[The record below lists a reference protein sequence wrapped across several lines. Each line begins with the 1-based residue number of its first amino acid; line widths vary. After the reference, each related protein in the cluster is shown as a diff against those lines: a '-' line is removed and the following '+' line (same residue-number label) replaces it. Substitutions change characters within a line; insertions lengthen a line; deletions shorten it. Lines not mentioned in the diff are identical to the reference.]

1 MSMNKAI
8 VIGTS
13 AGGIKALGLLLPLI
27 PENFKIPVFIIQ
39 HISPYAEMNLR
50 IFSQKCHVNLK
61 EASNNETIEPGIV
74 YFAPPDYHLL
84 IEEDFTL
91 TLNADPKVNFSRPS
105 IDVLFQTAAEAYGRN
120 LTGILLTGTN
130 NDGSEGLKTIKQ
142 FGGKTIVQNPAEAEF
157 PEMPQSALKLFD
169 PDMILNLKEIGELVG
184 RL

>member
-1 MSMNKAI
+1 
-8 VIGTS
+8 
-13 AGGIKALGLLLPLI
+13 
-27 PENFKIPVFIIQ
+27 
-39 HISPYAEMNLR
+39 
-50 IFSQKCHVNLK
+50 
-61 EASNNETIEPGIV
+61 
-74 YFAPPDYHLL
+74 
-84 IEEDFTL
+84 
-91 TLNADPKVNFSRPS
+91 VNFSRPS